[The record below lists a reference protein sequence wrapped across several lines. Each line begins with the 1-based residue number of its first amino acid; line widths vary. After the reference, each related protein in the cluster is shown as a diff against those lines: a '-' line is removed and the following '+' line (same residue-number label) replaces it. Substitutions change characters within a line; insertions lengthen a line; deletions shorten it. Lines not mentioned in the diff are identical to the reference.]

1 MPDLPISA
9 ARSQLDDVVDDAC
22 TSHEPVFLTCRGH
35 RVAVVI
41 DAEDLERLTWVAEG
55 LADIEAGDAARAEVA
70 ERGTTLGD
78 AVKAD
83 TGLS

>member
-1 MPDLPISA
+1 M
-9 ARSQLDDVVDDAC
+9 
-22 TSHEPVFLTCRGH
+22 
-35 RVAVVI
+35 AVVI